1 VWLIEGELMKIKYDA
16 SSDAAYIEFDI
27 EKEEDL
33 KYDHIEGEWPIN
45 VNINNIGKVMGIEV
59 LDASKVMN
67 VEYLKKASS
76 TPKTRAQEY
85 LERKKTNENS

>member
-1 VWLIEGELMKIKYDA
+1 
-16 SSDAAYIEFDI
+16 
-27 EKEEDL
+27 
-33 KYDHIEGEWPIN
+33 
-45 VNINNIGKVMGIEV
+45 
-59 LDASKVMN
+59 MN